1 LVTVVKHFRLWVRL
15 LSIEPLR
22 ALRRNK
28 LRSALTALGIM
39 VGVAAVIWVVAIG
52 QAGTQRAEAELSN
65 LGDNLVWVE
74 AGSRNINGTRT
85 GSHGTT
91 SLTPEDAEAIRHE
104 MSLVKS
110 VAENVD
116 GNVQIIHGNS
126 NWNTRYRGVSP
137 EYVDI
142 KRWKIAEGSFFTEE
156 QVEQVDSVVVIGE
169 SVKKQLFG
177 VSTAVGDVVRVQ
189 GIVFQVIGVLAPKGQ
204 SGSGQD
210 QDDVIMMPWTTS
222 QKKLKGKGFEW
233 LDDIL
238 CSAVSREA
246 VNPAVDAIA
255 ALMRQRHHIRAGEDD
270 DFNIRRP
277 DEVLKAQVETSRT
290 LEILLICLAS
300 ISLLVGGIGIMNVM
314 LASVAQRIS
323 EIGLR
328 LAVGATQAAVYLQF
342 LAEAVMLSLFGG
354 IIGVLLSVA
363 GSFAIE
369 RMLGWALST
378 PPQAAALAV
387 GFSVAVGVFFGSYPA
402 WRAAQ
407 LDPIEALR
415 N

>member
-1 LVTVVKHFRLWVRL
+1 VVRHFRLWVRL

-52 QAGTQRAEAELSN
+52 QAGTVRAEAELSN

-91 SLTPEDAEAIRHE
+91 SLTEDDAEAIRHD
-104 MSLVKS
+104 MSLIKS

-116 GNVQIIHGNS
+116 GNVQVIYGNS

-142 KRWKIAEGSFFTEE
+142 KRWKIAQGTFFT
-156 QVEQVDSVVVIGE
+156 QEQVDQVESVVVIGE

-177 VSTAVGDVVRVQ
+177 VAAAVGDVIRVK
-189 GIVFQVIGVLAPKGQ
+189 GVVFQVIGVLATKGQ
-204 SGSGQD
+204 SAAGQD

-222 QKKLKGKGFEW
+222 QKKLKGKGYEW

-238 CSAVSREA
+238 CSAISREE
-246 VNPAVDAIA
+246 VNPAVDAVT

-277 DEVLKAQVETSRT
+277 DEVLKAQVEMSRT
-290 LEILLICLAS
+290 LEMLLICLAS

-328 LAVGATQAAVYLQF
+328 LAVGATQAAVYMQF
-342 LAEAVMLSLFGG
+342 LGEAVMLSLFGG
-354 IIGVLLSVA
+354 VLGVFFSVG
-363 GSFAIE
+363 GSFLIE
-369 RMLGWALST
+369 RMLGWSLST
-378 PPQAAALAV
+378 PPQAAGLAV
-387 GFSVAVGVFFGSYPA
+387 VFSVAVGVFFGFYPA

-415 N
+415 NG